1 MIYQNGKILL
11 GIAATENIFKFV
23 GILLLIAFHL
33 ITVVNPYLKF
43 YNVSCLRVETAFFVV
58 AETWGP
64 RLSDAMMCGTVQ
76 FGVFYTGNILLA

>member
-1 MIYQNGKILL
+1 MNHNRRLL
-11 GIAATENIFKFV
+11 CEISATGDIFKF
-23 GILLLIAFHL
+23 GEILLLIAFHL